1 MLLYLDACKR
11 KQNLFATENK
21 IFRVSHSFFL
31 SWNDSFEL
39 ILSNLQ
45 MSKSFLLIDL
55 MVCVQ

>member
-1 MLLYLDACKR
+1 MHVK
-11 KQNLFATENK
+11 ENK
-21 IFRVSHSFFL
+21 ISLQLRTKFFVSLSVFFL

-55 MVCVQ
+55 IVCMQ